1 MSHCLKRGNQNLSS
15 ESLRGIVR
23 PKKLSEVKSLSKP
36 KSLFM
41 SKSGQFLKDFSYKN
55 FVFLFFTLT
64 HNDRGYGLGRPA
76 GEFPVVKRQRKCG
89 RKDCQKHISR
99 PKRIGVCYGF
109 GVLSFS
115 LFSVVLLSVV
125 WRKFASNNDSAS
137 LFQLCLNALS
147 ARKCEK
153 SVKTVKSILRKKLS
167 SQNVRK
173 LTQ

>member
-1 MSHCLKRGNQNLSS
+1 MLC
-15 ESLRGIVR
+15 
-23 PKKLSEVKSLSKP
+23 
-36 KSLFM
+36 FY
-41 SKSGQFLKDFSYKN
+41 FLQ
-55 FVFLFFTLT
+55 LALT
-64 HNDRGYGLGRPA
+64 TEAMGLGGLRA
-76 GEFPVVKRQRKCG
+76 NFLSQWRQRKCG

-115 LFSVVLLSVV
+115 LFSVVLFSAE
-125 WRKFASNNDSAS
+125 WRKFASNNDSAC

-153 SVKTVKSILRKKLS
+153 SVKTVKSILRKNLS

>member
-1 MSHCLKRGNQNLSS
+1 MSHCLKRENQNLSS

-23 PKKLSEVKSLSKP
+23 SNKLSEVKSLSKP

-64 HNDRGYGLGRPA
+64 HNDRGYGLGRAA
-76 GEFPVVKRQRKCG
+76 GEFPVAMATKECG
-89 RKDCQKHISR
+89 RKDSQKHISR

-109 GVLSFS
+109 GVLSYS
-115 LFSVVLLSVV
+115 LFSIVLLSAV
-125 WRKFASNNDSAS
+125 WRKLASNNDPAC

-147 ARKCEK
+147 ARKMRKVSENSK
-153 SVKTVKSILRKKLS
+153 VDSTQKTLELKRP
-167 SQNVRK
+167 
-173 LTQ
+173 

>member
-1 MSHCLKRGNQNLSS
+1 MISTNL
-15 ESLRGIVR
+15 LLIA
-23 PKKLSEVKSLSKP
+23 SLSD
-36 KSLFM
+36 SFI
-41 SKSGQFLKDFSYKN
+41 
-55 FVFLFFTLT
+55 FFGLPLT
-64 HNDRGYGLGRPA
+64 TEAMGLGGLRA
-76 GEFPVVKRQRKCG
+76 NFLSQWRQRKCG

-115 LFSVVLLSVV
+115 LFSVVLLSAE

-147 ARKCEK
+147 ARKSEK
-153 SVKTVKSILRKKLS
+153 SVKTVKSILRKKFS